1 MSRLH
6 SATATLPDINK
17 HYADL
22 GHSDL
27 NEIYR
32 ILNKDD
38 RWVLF
43 MSGGGIRGA
52 ALLSGKKIKAT
63 AAAAAQFVVDFA

>member
-22 GHSDL
+22 GNSDL

-43 MSGGGIRGA
+43 LSGNGIRGA
-52 ALLSGKKIKAT
+52 ALLPEKRSKQLLLPRG
-63 AAAAAQFVVDFA
+63 FFVDFA

>member
-1 MSRLH
+1 MSRLR
-6 SATATLPDINK
+6 APTATLPDINK

-22 GHSDL
+22 GNSDL

-43 MSGGGIRGA
+43 LSGGGIRGA

-63 AAAAAQFVVDFA
+63 AAATAFFVDLA